1 MINPT
6 EKATPDGPKSAQEA
20 FHLWPVHEAGHVIV
34 GSLAGYEFTRVEMAF
49 DPMGGPIGAVT
60 SFGPESR
67 KQAPARMFILST
79 VAGIGGELA
88 AYNDEVPNW
97 SQHGWEDDLKFLP
110 VFQLSRAE
118 LEAIFV
124 FAQNTIEEHRELHN
138 ALAAHLYGGML
149 IKAKQLLTPVELNGL
164 LLKYPLKPITN
175 ERFDDVFPRLANP
188 LVSYAENHE
197 QF

>member
-1 MINPT
+1 
-6 EKATPDGPKSAQEA
+6 
-20 FHLWPVHEAGHVIV
+20 VI
-34 GSLAGYEFTRVEMAF
+34 
-49 DPMGGPIGAVT
+49 
-60 SFGPESR
+60 
-67 KQAPARMFILST
+67 ST

-88 AYNDEVPNW
+88 AFNGEVPNW

-118 LEAIFV
+118 LEAISV

-188 LVSYAENHE
+188 LVSYAENPE